1 MNVAEPYAV
10 LLAKLLEPEVGSI
23 AVHRAS
29 VPLDEQMVVVL
40 PLVAHTGAL
49 FVLFLSQLP
58 QHIHNVLR
66 VLLRSLGLL
75 CFRCVGID
83 TFLCRVVGSSA
94 DFYRVV
100 LKIHIFPFQSEQLTA
115 AVSAVNSE
123 LEEHPEL
130 CRNILSVKKLKDTSD
145 FLNRVDILFLC
156 LALGYCDLSAG
167 IVGEHIHLDRI
178 AEYIGN
184 EAQMMN
190 DCLSR
195 QEVCPC
201 VRLCC

>member
-10 LLAKLLEPEVGSI
+10 LLAKLFEPEVGSI
-23 AVHRAS
+23 VVHRAS
-29 VPLDEQMVVVL
+29 VPLDEQTVVVL
-40 PLVAHTGAL
+40 PLVAHAGAL

-100 LKIHIFPFQSEQLTA
+100 LKIHVFPFQTEQLTA

-123 LEEHPEL
+123 LEEHPGDL
-130 CRNILSVKKLKDTSD
+130 NIVVYSAYKLYHFSSWLWYIWYVIFKQTRIYKVDSLDFLSGNAPRIFFYVSVFNKKL
-145 FLNRVDILFLC
+145 N
-156 LALGYCDLSAG
+156 
-167 IVGEHIHLDRI
+167 
-178 AEYIGN
+178 
-184 EAQMMN
+184 
-190 DCLSR
+190 
-195 QEVCPC
+195 
-201 VRLCC
+201 